1 MKKYLCI
8 GTSKVASEWLPRWYG
23 VPYEECVMSRIPHAF
38 KTILEKDLKSEY
50 AHLIPLT
57 VIPNGCYKQHLKIL
71 KTERLLNGE

>member
-8 GTSKVASEWLPRWYG
+8 GTNKVPAEWLPRWYE

-71 KTERLLNGE
+71 KTERLLDGI